1 MASEGPWNTQV
12 MVETL
17 TLEYS
22 GLQRTCRIDTPAASN
37 SNPTGESI
45 FAPVQIMERTTPPS
59 TRTAAPV
66 VAEACSEAR

>member
-1 MASEGPWNTQV
+1 MTHFDASAE
-12 MVETL
+12 
-17 TLEYS
+17 EYPEWVGTFS
-22 GLQRTCRIDTPAASN
+22 LKPFYDRAY
-37 SNPTGESI
+37 PTGAGI